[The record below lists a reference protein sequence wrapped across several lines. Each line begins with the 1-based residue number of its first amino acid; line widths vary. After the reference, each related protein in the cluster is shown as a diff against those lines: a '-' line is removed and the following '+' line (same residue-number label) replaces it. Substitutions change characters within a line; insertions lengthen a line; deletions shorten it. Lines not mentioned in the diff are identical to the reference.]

1 MADEYD
7 EYAEYDPDLILT
19 PEFQLLQNLVK
30 DPNASPEEA
39 VQQVVELT
47 KAEALSGKWP
57 KNTIGGDF
65 AWNISHL
72 ALDIATNTKP
82 ENQLNLLNFMR
93 KLQTVAVMDPRTGEQ
108 LIYDHEKLWT
118 DLPCVGYY
126 SSDLQDFWHYTQHT
140 PEEIEKWENRST
152 FFARATATSKP
163 FDDEPDSFDP
173 LDFSLLAYFEL
184 NGAFES
190 EDVYE
195 TAVRTVCIWYIHAAE
210 KLWYNCRME
219 RDHTNENT
227 ADRKFDMNKWEFWK
241 RELIA
246 ASGVYK
252 EGGTRMLIKEA
263 MECINCVDSSN

>member
-118 DLPCVGYY
+118 ELPCVGYY
-126 SSDLQDFWHYTQHT
+126 SCDLQDLC
-140 PEEIEKWENRST
+140 K
-152 FFARATATSKP
+152 
-163 FDDEPDSFDP
+163 
-173 LDFSLLAYFEL
+173 
-184 NGAFES
+184 
-190 EDVYE
+190 
-195 TAVRTVCIWYIHAAE
+195 
-210 KLWYNCRME
+210 
-219 RDHTNENT
+219 
-227 ADRKFDMNKWEFWK
+227 
-241 RELIA
+241 
-246 ASGVYK
+246 YK
-252 EGGTRMLIKEA
+252 
-263 MECINCVDSSN
+263 SSHIDA